1 MAVSAFVVAEA
12 GFAVTVVV
20 HLWSCQTGARVAT
33 ERRYYDYTDERVYF
47 YLYFYFWNV
56 ILSFCSIFCFIF
68 ILAFTFFSYLNS
80 SFVRRLLEMVCQ

>member
-1 MAVSAFVVAEA
+1 MAASAFVVAEA

-56 ILSFCSIFCFIF
+56 YCSIFCFIF